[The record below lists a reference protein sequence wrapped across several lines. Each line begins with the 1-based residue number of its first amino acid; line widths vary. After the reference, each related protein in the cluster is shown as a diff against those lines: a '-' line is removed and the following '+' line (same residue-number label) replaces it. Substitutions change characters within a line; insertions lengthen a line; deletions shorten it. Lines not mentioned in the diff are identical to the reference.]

1 MPAAMVINGGAETG
15 MLRASSSPEKS
26 PVDPAG
32 PKLETINLVDFVAL
46 PLPQRQHVL
55 APILPERGLAMLFA
69 PRGVGKT
76 QVAVNIGWA
85 VACGQPF
92 FRWYAPKP
100 RRVLYVD
107 GEMPQELL
115 QERAQAMIAASACH
129 AS

>member
-1 MPAAMVINGGAETG
+1 MRVLPDEGLVPAAMVINGAEKER
-15 MLRASSSPEKS
+15 LWSSF
-26 PVDPAG
+26 PAEATSAEHVR
-32 PKLETINLVDFVAL
+32 PKLQTITLSDFVAL
-46 PLPQRQHVL
+46 PLLPRPHVL

-107 GEMPQELL
+107 GEMPQEML
-115 QERAQAMIAASACH
+115 
-129 AS
+129 